1 MKVRKTLMALGVAFA
16 AFAIK
21 AEIRI
26 TSPQEGETVPQLWPE
41 QIAFLEAPREQR
53 KMYRYEKDKKAVE
66 ALKARNAG
74 ARPVVIA
81 WTGASGPCKVK
92 VVRLPDGKVF
102 HESSAVG
109 SVSITGRLEIARS
122 WRATVSA
129 GASKASVTFSTEDR
143 APRII
148 SLDGVR
154 NARDLGGRIGLDG
167 RRVKQGLVFRTGGL
181 NYNAKAEYYTYD
193 EILKLHEE
201 GKLAKAGTWKSHG
214 LGREYEA
221 KLKSGKG
228 LDKNNLKLFKH
239 GPTKPGDQRLSDADR
254 AYMLG
259 FLNIKTD
266 IDFRDD
272 WECFGMTGSPLGDD
286 IHWYHYNWIG
296 SYGGYNRPNGRA
308 SAARAFSVLPHQH
321 LYPLVFHCIGGTDRT
336 GMFAFMLN
344 ALLGVD
350 EEELIRD
357 YEMSFIA
364 LGGVDKRH
372 YEWMESMLKTA
383 HELPGDT
390 LADKF
395 RRYFISLGFT
405 EEEVDGVR
413 EFLLEPKSATH

>member
-1 MKVRKTLMALGVAFA
+1 MRKALTAFGVAFA
-16 AFAIK
+16 AFAVQ

-26 TSPQEGETVPQLWPE
+26 TSPQEGETVPQMWPE
-41 QIAFLEAPREQR
+41 QIAFLEMPREQR
-53 KMYRYEKDKKAVE
+53 KVNRYAGDRQAVE
-66 ALKARNAG
+66 ALKARKAA

-122 WRATVSA
+122 WRATVSS

-148 SLDGVR
+148 TLDGVN
-154 NARDLGGRIGLDG
+154 NARDIGGRIGLGG

-201 GKLAKAGTWKSHG
+201 GKLRSAGTWKSHG
-214 LGREYEA
+214 LGREYESR
-221 KLKSGKG
+221 LKSGKG
-228 LDKNNLKLFKH
+228 IDRKNLRLFKH
-239 GPTKPGDQRLSDADR
+239 GPKNPGDQRLSDADR
-254 AYMLG
+254 AYMRRFLG
-259 FLNIKTD
+259 IKTD

-272 WECFGMTGSPLGDD
+272 WECYGMTVSPLGDD
-286 IHWYHYNWIG
+286 VHWYHYTWISG
-296 SYGGYNRPNGRA
+296 YGGLNKPNGRA
-308 SAARAFSVLPHQH
+308 SAARAFSVFIHQH
-321 LYPLVFHCIGGTDRT
+321 LYPIDFHCIGGTDRT
-336 GMFAFMLN
+336 GTFAFMLN

-357 YEMSFIA
+357 YEMSFIGGA
-364 LGGVDKRH
+364 GVDKRH
-372 YEWMESMLKTA
+372 YEWLESMLKAA
-383 HELPGDT
+383 HALPGDT

-413 EFLLEPKSATH
+413 EFLLEPAAP